1 MIIPSTLSDFIF
13 HCVVFRDIMI
23 LWMLVIWMKMAICM
37 FCLELMMWSM
47 LLDTEF
53 QQVRLK
59 RLALPDNKIEEWEV
73 NKASF
78 IDPTFH
84 HISHLKIL
92 HRKWESHFLSPYFV
106 CISILHYPKN
116 VSCFRFFL
124 LTCFPE
130 T

>member
-1 MIIPSTLSDFIF
+1 MNIPNTLPDFIF

-47 LLDTEF
+47 LPDTEF

-59 RLALPDNKIEEWEV
+59 RLALPDNKIEEGKM
-73 NKASF
+73 NKASW
-78 IDPTFH
+78 DWKS
-84 HISHLKIL
+84 HISSHIKIP
-92 HRKWESHFLSPYFV
+92 HRKISHFLSACFV
-106 CISILHYPKN
+106 CISVGTFNQNI
-116 VSCFRFFL
+116 SCFRFFL
-124 LTCFPE
+124 LRCFPE